1 MKPFRDLGIQ
11 NKMHLMTLVICS
23 AVLLV
28 ATAALFSFQ
37 VWNFRANFQRNTETM
52 AQVIANNSEAA
63 VEFKDER
70 GANGV
75 VSALESD
82 PAVIS
87 ASIILSDGPMLAH
100 YGPAEDALSRLQF
113 STNQAAS
120 FVGGQLLVVEPISAK
135 GEGRVATLYLRSDY
149 QSTLLNLLKFYGLL
163 TGMVL
168 VISFCL
174 GVLLSRRLSRT
185 ITDPVLQLAR
195 TAQIVGEQ
203 KDYSVRVVSEPR
215 GDELG
220 RLTDSFNEMLGRIE
234 RQDAELSLSQ
244 EKMEALIHSI
254 DGIVWERT
262 PDSFK
267 FTFISRQSESILGY
281 QPQAWLDQPDF
292 WAGKL
297 HPQDAA
303 KAVETGRSLAAKGK
317 TYAYEYRMIAADGRT
332 VWIQESGM
340 VLVENGRPVALRGI
354 LQDITRQKQDAEQL
368 DKLNRQLL
376 DTSRQAGMADVA
388 TGVLHNVGNV
398 LNSVSV
404 AATVVGERLQRSKI
418 IGLQRATALMRE
430 KNGNLADYLTTD
442 PKGKLIPMYID
453 TVAGQLAEERDEL
466 LTKVQSVAQ
475 NIEHIKEI
483 VAMQQSYAKV
493 SGAYENLMA
502 SELIEDALR
511 INVAAFDRHHIQ
523 VVRQFASNL
532 PPVCVDR
539 HKVLQI
545 LINLLRNAKHAME
558 GVDDSRKQMVITI
571 ARPSL
576 DMISIVVRDNG
587 IGIPANN
594 LTKIFN
600 HGFTT
605 KKDGHGFGLHS
616 GANAA
621 QEMGGSLAAHSDGPG
636 EGAEL
641 TLKLPVAIKTRK
653 EEPAKKQS

>member
-1 MKPFRDLGIQ
+1 
-11 NKMHLMTLVICS
+11 
-23 AVLLV
+23 
-28 ATAALFSFQ
+28 
-37 VWNFRANFQRNTETM
+37 
-52 AQVIANNSEAA
+52 
-63 VEFKDER
+63 
-70 GANGV
+70 
-75 VSALESD
+75 
-82 PAVIS
+82 
-87 ASIILSDGPMLAH
+87 
-100 YGPAEDALSRLQF
+100 
-113 STNQAAS
+113 
-120 FVGGQLLVVEPISAK
+120 
-135 GEGRVATLYLRSDY
+135 
-149 QSTLLNLLKFYGLL
+149 
-163 TGMVL
+163 
-168 VISFCL
+168 
-174 GVLLSRRLSRT
+174 
-185 ITDPVLQLAR
+185 
-195 TAQIVGEQ
+195 
-203 KDYSVRVVSEPR
+203 
-215 GDELG
+215 
-220 RLTDSFNEMLGRIE
+220 
-234 RQDAELSLSQ
+234 
-244 EKMEALIHSI
+244 
-254 DGIVWERT
+254 
-262 PDSFK
+262 
-267 FTFISRQSESILGY
+267 
-281 QPQAWLDQPDF
+281 
-292 WAGKL
+292 
-297 HPQDAA
+297 
-303 KAVETGRSLAAKGK
+303 
-317 TYAYEYRMIAADGRT
+317 MIAADGRT

-340 VLVENGRPVALRGI
+340 VLVENGRQAALRGI
-354 LQDITRQKQDAEQL
+354 LQDITREKQDAEQL

-418 IGLQRATALMRE
+418 VGLQRATALLRE
-430 KNGNLADYLTTD
+430 QNGNLADYLTTD
-442 PKGKLIPMYID
+442 PKGKLIPTYID

-502 SELIEDALR
+502 SELVEDALR

-571 ARPSL
+571 ARCSEE
-576 DMISIVVRDNG
+576 MISIVVSDNG
-587 IGIPANN
+587 IGIPINN

-621 QEMGGSLAAHSDGPG
+621 QEMGGSLSARSDGPG
-636 EGAEL
+636 KGAEL

>member
-1 MKPFRDLGIQ
+1 MKLFRDLGIQ

-37 VWNFRANFQRNTETM
+37 VWNFRANFQSNTETM
-52 AQVIANNSEAA
+52 AQVIANNSVAA
-63 VEFKDER
+63 VEFKDEH
-70 GANGV
+70 GATEV
-75 VSALESD
+75 VGALNSD

-100 YGPAEDALSRLQF
+100 YGQAEDALSRLQF
-113 STNQAAS
+113 STNQPAS
-120 FVGGQLLVVEPISAK
+120 FVNGELLVAQPVFAK
-135 GEGRVATLYLRSDY
+135 SEGRVATLYLRADY

-262 PDSFK
+262 PDNFK

-281 QPQAWLDQPDF
+281 APQAWLDQPDF
-292 WAGKL
+292 WASKL

-303 KAVETGRSLAAKGK
+303 KAVETGRTLASKGK
-317 TYAYEYRMIAADGRT
+317 SYAYEYRIIAADGRT

-340 VLVENGRPVALRGI
+340 VLVENGRPAALRGI

-404 AATVVGERLQRSKI
+404 AATVVGERLQRSKV

-430 KNGNLADYLTTD
+430 QNGKLADYLTTD
-442 PKGKLIPMYID
+442 PKGKLIPTYID

-502 SELIEDALR
+502 SELVEDALR

-571 ARPSL
+571 ARCST
-576 DMISIVVRDNG
+576 DMLSIVIRDNG
-587 IGIPANN
+587 IGIPAGN

-636 EGAEL
+636 KGAEL
-641 TLKLPVAIKTRK
+641 TLKLPIATTTRK
-653 EEPAKKQS
+653 EEPAKTQS